1 MSPAVIV
8 LGAVALLAAFSCG
21 VGLTRHLLG
30 WRIEAMHAAMVASRA
45 DTGPYRR
52 ALAEQHRAAW
62 RSAVRHWIHLHLPH
76 WRAAA

>member
-8 LGAVALLAAFSCG
+8 LGAVALLAAAATGALGCW
-21 VGLTRHLLG
+21 LLVNH
-30 WRIEAMHAAMVASRA
+30 RIESRHAAMTASRA

-62 RSAVRHWIHLHLPH
+62 RAAVRHWVHLHLPH